1 MTNLS
6 LQKRLAARVL
16 GVGESRIRIDVNRMD
31 EVSGNVTRE
40 GIKKLIK
47 DGIIWV
53 EYKKGNSRGRWKER
67 HRKRRSGHRRG
78 SGKRKGA
85 VDARVNSRELWINT
99 IRKLRRYLKWLRDH
113 EIIDVKVYRRA
124 YRLAK
129 GGVFKSLSDLKRYL
143 RDMGISGIE

>member
-6 LQKRLAARVL
+6 LQKRLAASVL
-16 GVGESRIRIDVNRMD
+16 GIGESRIKIDINRID

-47 DGIIWV
+47 DGVIRV
-53 EYKKGNSRGRWKER
+53 EYKKGNSRGRWRER
-67 HRKRRSGHRRG
+67 HRKRKSGHRRG

-85 VDARVNSRELWINT
+85 ADARIDSRRLWINT
-99 IRKLRRYLKWLRDH
+99 VRKLRRYLKWLRDH
-113 EIIDVKVYRRA
+113 EVIDAKVYRRA

-129 GGVFKSLSDLKRYL
+129 GGAFKSLSDLKRYL
-143 RDMGISGIE
+143 RDVGISGIV